1 MEPQTEEIGMLDL
14 MPRPTFCVQNGSI
27 VRLNQE
33 ARKLFLRKGLS
44 LRLLLESGSE
54 DYAAFSGGLLY
65 LTLTIHGQNF
75 GASVARIGQEDVFTL
90 DQQFECEE
98 LRVLALA
105 ARELRAPLT
114 DAMLAAQHLAPK
126 VPAAGQLNRSLYQ
139 LLRIVGNMSDASGSS
154 PAFRPEDQN
163 LTALFQEITEKIIA
177 LSEPAGVQISYTA
190 PDESWNCCID
200 RQLMERAVLNM
211 ISNALKFTPK
221 GGTIRLALHRSG
233 RQFRFSVEDDG
244 YGLSEKEQATLFSR
258 YLREPSIEDSRH
270 GIGLGMLLIR
280 NTAARHRGA
289 VLVDH
294 PQGKGTRVT
303 ITFTSVPECHTGL
316 QSKLML
322 ADYAGE
328 QDHTLVELSEFLP
341 PSFY

>member
-1 MEPQTEEIGMLDL
+1 MELQTEEIGMLDL
-14 MPRPTFCVQNGSI
+14 MPRPTFCVQNGGI
-27 VRLNQE
+27 TRLNQE
-33 ARKLFLRKGLS
+33 ARKLFLREGLS
-44 LRLLLESGSE
+44 LRLLLESGDE

-65 LTLTIHGQNF
+65 LTLTIHGQSF

-90 DQQFECEE
+90 DQQFESEE

-105 ARELRAPLT
+105 ARELHLTPKAPT
-114 DAMLAAQHLAPK
+114 
-126 VPAAGQLNRSLYQ
+126 AGQLNRSLYQ

-154 PAFRPEDQN
+154 PAFRPENQN
-163 LTALFQEITEKIIA
+163 LTALFQEITEKVIA
-177 LSEPAGVQISYTA
+177 LSEPVGVQISYTA
-190 PDESWNCCID
+190 PGESWNCCID

-221 GGTIRLALHRSG
+221 GGTVRLALHRSG
-233 RQFRFSVEDDG
+233 KQFRFSVADDG
-244 YGLSEKEQATLFSR
+244 LGLSEKEQATLFSR
-258 YLREPSIEDSRH
+258 YLREPTIEDSRH

-294 PQGKGTRVT
+294 PQGNGTRVT
-303 ITFTSVPECHTGL
+303 ITFTSVPECRTGL
-316 QSKLML
+316 QSKLLL
-322 ADYAGE
+322 ADYTGE

-341 PSFY
+341 PAFY